1 MARGVFSGGRSAWL
15 LFLLLL
21 AGGVAG
27 SALGNALAPI
37 IPFAQNLFNI
47 GLAPANI
54 NMNFFTINF
63 GFSLAVGPFTALG
76 LLLGYLGYRKL

>member
-1 MARGVFSGGRSAWL
+1 MARGGFSGGRSAWL

-27 SALGNALAPI
+27 SALGAVFAPI
-37 IPFAQNLFNI
+37 IPLAKNFFNI
-47 GLAPANI
+47 GLTTTSL
-54 NMNFFTINF
+54 NMDFFSISF